1 MHRYISNFNASK
13 AVHSFSLKEEHREF
27 SSYFY
32 KVSQPFP
39 EQLEK
44 LKSFYK
50 IWQAKIN
57 ANSLPSWSDFAFE
70 DFKGWHSNMRL
81 IKYLENQN
89 YISNVMVVG
98 EEFKRRWGPKSL
110 SERIQ
115 SGQINSRVII
125 SRFEEFLKYINSHHY
140 VIHVGTHSSV
150 GISNL
155 PVIVLELPLSENGK
169 DVSHI
174 ISAMIPLQVQR
185 S

>member
-1 MHRYISNFNASK
+1 MHRYISNFDAFN
-13 AVHSFSLKEEHREF
+13 AVHSFSIKEEHREF
-27 SSYFY
+27 SCYFY
-32 KVSQPFP
+32 KVGQPFP
-39 EQLEK
+39 DQLDR
-44 LKSFYK
+44 LTSFFN
-50 IWQAKIN
+50 IWQAKIKTN
-57 ANSLPSWSDFAFE
+57 ALPSWSDFAFE
-70 DFKGWHSNMRL
+70 DFKGWHSNMRI

-98 EEFKRRWGPKSL
+98 EEFKSRWGSKSL

-115 SGQINSRVII
+115 SGQIKSKAII

-174 ISAMIPLQVQR
+174 ISAMMPLNA
-185 S
+185 